1 MNRILTFVAGAAVAA
16 LPVAVVAQ
24 APASPSP
31 AAPQKIAVIEVQ
43 RIIQE
48 SAVGKEALA
57 RVQKLQQA
65 KQEDLAKRQKELHD
79 LEQKIQEQGKSL
91 SEDAMEKLQKDY
103 QAKAVDLKRFQDDAQ
118 RDLEEAQRKELKS
131 LEERIMPVIDAVGK
145 EMGYTLVFN
154 KFNSGLLYASE
165 DADITNAVIT
175 RFNTLITVPAAA
187 KPAAAAKPGA
197 AAPAGMGLKP
207 AAPAPTPAPKKN

>member
-1 MNRILTFVAGAAVAA
+1 MNRILTFVAGAAMAA
-16 LPVAVVAQ
+16 LPVAAVAQ
-24 APASPSP
+24 APASPTP
-31 AAPQKIAVIEVQ
+31 AALQKIAVIEVQ

-57 RVQKLQQA
+57 RIQKLQQA

-118 RDLEEAQRKELKS
+118 RDLEEAQRKELKT
-131 LEERIMPVIDAVGK
+131 LEERIMPVIDALGK
-145 EMGYTLVFN
+145 EMGYNLIFN
-154 KFNSGLLYASE
+154 KFNSGLLFASD
-165 DADITNAVIT
+165 DADITNSVIT
-175 RFNTLITVPAAA
+175 RFNMQIAAPAAGT
-187 KPAAAAKPGA
+187 KPAAAGT
-197 AAPAGMGLKP
+197 APSKP